1 MEELFVTTVVTS
13 WKQIVNRLDERFA
26 RLDDEQLQ
34 KQIAP
39 NKNRLFYLLGHLTAV
54 HDRMLPLLGI
64 GKRLHPDLDEAY
76 LTNPDQTFSD
86 PLSAADLKKAW
97 SEVNAA
103 ITSAVEKFSVD
114 DWLKKH
120 TAVSDE
126 DFSKDPTRN
135 RLAMPF
141 IGDSGAREQNCTHP
155 ARQAITAS
163 ASAISNVRF
172 TDRPPTG

>member
-1 MEELFVTTVVTS
+1 MDELFVTTVVTS

-54 HDRMLPLLGI
+54 HDRMLPLLDI
-64 GKRLHPDLDEAY
+64 GERLHPDLDEAY
-76 LTNPDQTFSD
+76 LTNPDRTFSD

-135 RLAMPF
+135 RLAVF
-141 IGDSGAREQNCTHP
+141 LNRTNH
-155 ARQAITAS
+155 AS
-163 ASAISNVRF
+163 F
-172 TDRPPTG
+172 HTGQIALAK

>member
-1 MEELFVTTVVTS
+1 MDELFVTTVVTS

-26 RLDDEQLQ
+26 PLDDEQLQ

-64 GKRLHPDLDEAY
+64 GERMHPGLDEAY

-135 RLAMPF
+135 RFAVFLNRTNHVSFHTGQIALAK
-141 IGDSGAREQNCTHP
+141 
-155 ARQAITAS
+155 
-163 ASAISNVRF
+163 
-172 TDRPPTG
+172 

>member
-1 MEELFVTTVVTS
+1 MDDLLVKTVVTS

-26 RLDDEQLQ
+26 PLDDEQLQ

-64 GKRLHPDLDEAY
+64 GERQHPELDEVY
-76 LTNPDQTFSD
+76 LSNPDRKLSD
-86 PLSAADLKKAW
+86 PLSAADLRKVW
-97 SEVNAA
+97 SEVNTA

-114 DWLKKH
+114 DWLKQH
-120 TAVSDE
+120 AAVSDE

-135 RLAMPF
+135 RLAVF
-141 IGDSGAREQNCTHP
+141 LNRANHASFHTGQI
-155 ARQAITAS
+155 AIAK
-163 ASAISNVRF
+163 
-172 TDRPPTG
+172 